1 MMLRP
6 RYGAAG
12 MLGLPILSSVA
23 RAARRPGPSRAYRL
37 RDLMRLLALGLF
49 ELALYRPVLIWAR
62 LLGIWGFLRGDKEW
76 RKGERNGRVGTER
89 GRIHGSPAG
98 PLLCASPSRRIRG
111 LRGSAVAL
119 RPTASPCFAKK
130 KSVPPG
136 AEPLA

>member
-76 RKGERNGRVGTER
+76 RKVERNGRVGTER

-98 PLLCASPSRRIRG
+98 PLLHSAVPSGGLTSRPRKPG
-111 LRGSAVAL
+111 LR
-119 RPTASPCFAKK
+119 RPLNCS
-130 KSVPPG
+130 
-136 AEPLA
+136 L